1 MRSERSPFIRLAVEA
16 DRSVFVQAYTN
27 TERNNIRIR
36 FDEGGFIPDG
46 VFRYVIRAMD
56 NPSIVPPNDP
66 KTKKLPDG
74 RIQFLRGPV
83 TIIAKDD
90 RGDITMEA
98 EIRLPDGSGKVRKT
112 LSVETCDEIG
122 VRLRQV
128 DAILDTYV
136 KLDPDEESYP
146 RRSAP
151 KAGVNGASHPSGLVA
166 RST

>member
-27 TERNNIRIR
+27 TDRNNIRIR

-83 TIIAKDD
+83 TIVAKDD
-90 RGDITMEA
+90 RGDITMDV

-112 LSVETCDEIG
+112 LGVQVCDEIG
-122 VRLRQV
+122 VRLRQA
-128 DAILDTYV
+128 DAILDTYY
-136 KLDPDEESYP
+136 KLDPEEESLP
-146 RRSAP
+146 RRPAP
-151 KAGVNGASHPSGLVA
+151 KAGANGASHPTGTPA
-166 RST
+166 RSS